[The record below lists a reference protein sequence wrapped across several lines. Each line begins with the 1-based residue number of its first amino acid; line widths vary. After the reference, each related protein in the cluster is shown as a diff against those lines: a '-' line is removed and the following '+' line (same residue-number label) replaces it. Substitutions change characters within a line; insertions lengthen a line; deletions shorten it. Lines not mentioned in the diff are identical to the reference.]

1 MGPGCL
7 PKETIPILFV
17 SPNKPAAA
25 GAGWR
30 SDMANQED
38 SELLPAYDAT
48 LEVWAI
54 ALERRNKEAKGHTL
68 RVTEMTLTLAK
79 SMGVNDLELTH
90 LRRGAIL
97 HDIGNMAI
105 SESILHKQGE
115 LTVEEWITM
124 HLHPFF
130 ACEVLAPIDYL
141 KPALDIPYCHHERW
155 DGSGYPRSL
164 KGETIPLAARI
175 FAVVD
180 VWDALT
186 SERPFRAAWSREK
199 ALAYIRG
206 QSGKHFD
213 PQVVEVF
220 LTMVGE

>member
-1 MGPGCL
+1 MT
-7 PKETIPILFV
+7 E
-17 SPNKPAAA
+17 
-25 GAGWR
+25 R
-30 SDMANQED
+30 ED
-38 SELLPAYDAT
+38 SEILLAYDAT

-68 RVTEMTLTLAK
+68 RVTEMTLTMAM
-79 SMGVNDLELTH
+79 SMGVNDQELANF
-90 LRRGAIL
+90 RRGAIL

-105 SESILHKQGE
+105 PESILHKQGE

-141 KPALDIPYCHHERW
+141 KPALEIPYCHHERW

-164 KGETIPLAARI
+164 AGEKIPLAARI

-186 SERPFRAAWSREK
+186 SERPFRGAWSREK

-213 PQVVEVF
+213 PQVVEAF
-220 LTMVGE
+220 LRMVGG